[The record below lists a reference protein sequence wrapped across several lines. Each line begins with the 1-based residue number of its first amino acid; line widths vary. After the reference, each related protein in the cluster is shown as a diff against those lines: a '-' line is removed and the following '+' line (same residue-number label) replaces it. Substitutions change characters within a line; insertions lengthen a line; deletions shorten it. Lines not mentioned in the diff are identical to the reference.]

1 MNRWN
6 ANVAFSTNSTFTHDT
21 AFDVLDR
28 LTDYAASVAP
38 RADGSGGAISFSIEA
53 ENVTAAFSSA
63 IAITTDTVAQLAD
76 HPTIN
81 AVEIMTEEE
90 LDNRLAEPTFP
101 EVVGYAEIAELASV
115 SRQRARQFSKINGF
129 PAPVI
134 TTAQGPLMAKSAV
147 EAWLESRNTRSGR
160 PKKAAIA

>member
-21 AFDVLDR
+21 AFDMLNS
-28 LTDYAASVAP
+28 LTEYAASVAP

-53 ENVTAAFSSA
+53 ENVATAFTSA
-63 IAITTDTVAQLAD
+63 IDITTDTVTQFA
-76 HPTIN
+76 HYPTIN
-81 AVEIMTEEE
+81 AVEIMTEAE
-90 LDNRLAEPTFP
+90 LDNRLAEPIFP
-101 EVVGYAEIAELASV
+101 EVVGYAEIAELAGV

-160 PKKAAIA
+160 PRRPTIA